1 MKRLLLREYFL
12 ILFVK
17 DLSVMGL
24 YMLVS
29 IFKCYIINEVWDFV
43 NSMID
48 FGVIMYIL
56 ILLFVVLIFIYL
68 KLIWR

>member
-29 IFKCYIINEVWDFV
+29 IFKCYIISEVWDFV
-43 NSMID
+43 NCI
-48 FGVIMYIL
+48 FYI
-56 ILLFVVLIFIYL
+56 YY
-68 KLIWR
+68 